1 MPLKVFRVAHF
12 LLEIFSLRVEAMRLD
27 LDLLLAVGG
36 TLRLDGDGFDL
47 CDCAGADP
55 AVWSA
60 PGEATQLSVARAG
73 PAGVVLDWTARQADM

>member
-36 TLRLDGDGFDL
+36 TLRLDGDGLDL
-47 CDCAGADP
+47 TPQLLDL
-55 AVWSA
+55 AVD
-60 PGEATQLSVARAG
+60 GLQLKPEQTSH
-73 PAGVVLDWTARQADM
+73 

>member
-36 TLRLDGDGFDL
+36 TLRLNGDGLDL
-47 CDCAGADP
+47 TPQLLDL
-55 AVWSA
+55 AVD
-60 PGEATQLSVARAG
+60 GLQLKPEQTSH
-73 PAGVVLDWTARQADM
+73 